1 MPFSLLLMLGMPGVL
16 ALLAPGMRDDAPTFA
31 MAVEFGRITFP
42 YLLFI
47 SLASLYGGVLNSI
60 DRFAHV
66 AATPILLNLA
76 LIGAVLGLTPLL
88 PNSGYAA
95 SIGVAIAGLLQ
106 WLWLLIACARDG
118 VEHEAGAAALD
129 RAGAR
134 LVRLATP
141 VAIGG
146 GVQQISTM
154 LDVVWA
160 SLLPVGTISALY
172 YADRIAQLPLG
183 VVGIAI
189 GTALLPLLAR
199 QLRAGQTQSAMA
211 NQNRAI
217 EFGLLFS
224 LPAALAL
231 WLLADPMIR
240 VLFEHGRF
248 GPDDTLRTASALAA
262 YAVGLP
268 AFVLVKALTPGFFA
282 REDTRTPLYIA
293 IAAIVVNIVLNIV
306 FLYGTTL
313 AQVGIAL
320 ASSLS
325 GWLNAVLLAVVLRRR
340 GHWVPDERLVSRSL
354 RMVGATVGMGAA
366 CCGWRLPGW
375 RSPWRTPTSRASSPC
390 LASAPWAPS
399 STPRWAR
406 SWASSNCRSCASCC
420 AASPA
425 SRHSTQAN
433 NRDAGP
439 QRPVRRGHHQHA
451 IVVGRRHRLAVVV
464 AQHGAR
470 LGDQLLTLETPRRR
484 EVAALG
490 GDGMRHLDDPLLGRR
505 RLLPA
510 GRQVAPPRRFRSRRG
525 SAPSRPW
532 RPSPRRP
539 ANAGRSRSAARSSGS
554 WDRRSRHSRACAC
567 RRRGR
572 RRG

>member
-1 MPFSLLLMLGMPGVL
+1 MSLGRAVATVGGFTLLSRVVGFIRDVVLSAVLGSGAVADAFFVAFKLPNFFRRLFAEGAFSAAFVPLFSRELQDRGRAEAIAFARQAHAALLLVLVPFSIVLMTGMPWVV
-16 ALLAPGMRDDAPTFA
+16 ALLAPGLSDDASTF
-31 MAVEFGRITFP
+31 AVEFGRIAFP

-106 WLWLLIACARDG
+106 WLWLLIACARDNIG
-118 VEHEAGAAALD
+118 MKLVRPRWTE
-129 RAGAR
+129 RVAR
-134 LVRLATP
+134 LVKLATP

-199 QLRAGQTQSAMA
+199 QLRAGESESAMA

-224 LPAALAL
+224 LPATVAL
-231 WLLADPMIR
+231 WLLADPIIR
-240 VLFEHGRF
+240 VLFQRGQF
-248 GPDDTLRTASALAA
+248 GPEDTWRTAGALAA
-262 YAVGLP
+262 FAVGLP

-282 REDTRTPLYIA
+282 REDTRTPLNVA
-293 IAAIVVNIVLNIV
+293 IVAIVVNVALNIA

-313 AQVGIAL
+313 AHVGIAL
-320 ASSLS
+320 ATSLS
-325 GWLNAVLLAVVLRRR
+325 GWLNAVVLAAILRRR
-340 GHWVPDERLVSRSL
+340 AHWIADRRLTSRSL
-354 RMVGATVGMGAA
+354 RTLLATAGMGAA
-366 CCGWRLPGW
+366 LWGALVLLA
-375 RSPWRTPTSRASSPC
+375 PTLAHANVRGAMALLGVC
-390 LASAPWAPS
+390 LL
-399 STPRWAR
+399 
-406 SWASSNCRSCASCC
+406 
-420 AASPA
+420 
-425 SRHSTQAN
+425 
-433 NRDAGP
+433 GL
-439 QRPVRRGHHQHA
+439 
-451 IVVGRRHRLAVVV
+451 VVY
-464 AQHGAR
+464 
-470 LGDQLLTLETPRRR
+470 
-484 EVAALG
+484 AALG
-490 GDGMRHLDDPLLGRR
+490 ALLGIVRLAELRYVMRR
-505 RLLPA
+505 QPGLKSVDPDE
-510 GRQVAPPRRFRSRRG
+510 QQ
-525 SAPSRPW
+525 
-532 RPSPRRP
+532 
-539 ANAGRSRSAARSSGS
+539 
-554 WDRRSRHSRACAC
+554 
-567 RRRGR
+567 
-572 RRG
+572 